1 MIAIFLPRH
10 RQKRRVSFRLVRE
23 YRWPEYVKSTYDRL
37 DALKSISIR
46 CVSCMQEML
55 ATQRHIV
62 VFLRIGQILLFC
74 RNCLFEQLKM
84 IYLISFLLE
93 TTVVCSLS
101 TSFGAVREYR
111 SSYDDLFDV
120 GKVGVCRV
128 FIIGKDNLFYRIQL
142 FLSCSCVR

>member
-1 MIAIFLPRH
+1 
-10 RQKRRVSFRLVRE
+10 
-23 YRWPEYVKSTYDRL
+23 
-37 DALKSISIR
+37 
-46 CVSCMQEML
+46 
-55 ATQRHIV
+55 
-62 VFLRIGQILLFC
+62 
-74 RNCLFEQLKM
+74 M

-93 TTVVCSLS
+93 TTVVCSLF

-128 FIIGKDNLFYRIQL
+128 CIIGKDNLFYRIQF